1 MTAWNLFGAFGAFG
15 IGTALLI
22 LGLLSKRLG
31 KATRARSSYV
41 GFYAAATIL
50 YLNALLQA
58 ANAVLNFAPPDLLMS
73 DPLWLFAYIGL
84 PALGVTLG
92 IIFAWRYWSWLLAE
106 RD

>member
-1 MTAWNLFGAFGAFG
+1 MTAWNLFGAFGAVG

-31 KATRARSSYV
+31 KATRARSSYA
-41 GFYAAATIL
+41 GFYAATFIL
-50 YLNALLQA
+50 YVTALLQVANALL
-58 ANAVLNFAPPDLLMS
+58 NFATPDMLMTE
-73 DPLWLFAYIGL
+73 PLWLFAYIGL